1 MGYAPSLTILAK
13 DVIGQGIAQAADRD
27 HDKLDIATRVGLYNF
42 ALSELFTVVGFVDTE
57 AWLTETGALVPT
69 VGDTAKHG
77 NLTLTTELIDKISAI
92 KFVYIGDDGSAQ
104 YEGFDVPLRDFLSHL
119 RNGSAMS
126 PYDESII
133 YTQQNKVI
141 QFLIGENLTD
151 VNYNSVSAVIYYRKV
166 PTLLTVASYETAKLD
181 APDRFYALIV
191 NRIASLVESQK
202 GITDKSLV
210 LVKTAYEQLLASV
223 DPTVKAGILKSL
235 SLPAGEAYD
244 LQGYISKGS

>member
-1 MGYAPSLTILAK
+1 MGYAPSLTYLAK

-27 HDKLDIATRVGLYNF
+27 HDKLDIAIRVGIYNF
-42 ALSELFTVVGFVDTE
+42 VLSELFTVIGFVDTE
-57 AWLTETGALVPT
+57 AWLTESDLKISSA
-69 VGDTAKHG
+69 GDTAKHG
-77 NLTLTTELIDKISAI
+77 KLTLTTELVDKISAI
-92 KFVYIGDDGSAQ
+92 KFKESIAGGTIQ
-104 YEGFDVPLRDFLSHL
+104 YESYDISLRDFLSHL

-126 PYDESII
+126 PYDEGII
-133 YTQQNKVI
+133 YAQQNKII
-141 QFLIGENLTD
+141 QFLVGENLTD
-151 VNYNSVSAVIYYRKV
+151 INYDGVSAIIYYRRI
-166 PTLLTVASYETAKLD
+166 PTPLTISLYETAKLD

-191 NRIASLVESQK
+191 SRIASLVESQK